1 MGISWDTRRSDIEEL
16 IRAGEDYALA
26 RLTLGGVLSDVAWI
40 TDMTVVRQQIAAHG
54 SSWFRWLATD
64 WRRADTLLRSLFAGA
79 QIKDPME
86 RLAVLDQLILG
97 QRAEKMFEQY
107 NDLGSEAFG
116 RYWRRE
122 RSQWP
127 ALRSISGWVARA
139 DGTGFGKQARQSRGG
154 IREPAVVGELAH
166 RLGELLDAVDA
177 DLKAICA
184 GVALAAYDAFGTAS
198 IDTVLFSHLRA
209 RCASWLDGIETL
221 PKWIAYRIQTER
233 LRALGLGEFVNRLAD
248 ERLETAAATDAFDM
262 AHYEAAL
269 RVIAAGDPEILAFD
283 GHMHARKVDEFKQ
296 LDLLRIDLARLEV
309 AASHHSGLPPR
320 QGVGAIGV
328 LRTEIAKQRRLLP
341 VRQLVKRAGAAMQ
354 AIKPVFM
361 MSPLSVAQF
370 LEPGAITF
378 DMLVID
384 EASQVR
390 PIEAL
395 GAIGRCRQLV
405 VVGDERQLPPTAFF
419 SKLARN
425 EEEEQDEDDA
435 GSRVA
440 LVESI
445 LGLCSACGVPERM
458 LRWHYRSKHE
468 SLIAV
473 SNREFYDNQLYIV
486 PSPDTKSSTMGL
498 RFHHLPQGT
507 FDVGGARN
515 NRVEA
520 RAVAAA
526 VMSHARSSPDLSLG
540 VVAFSAAQRRV
551 IVDELEL
558 LRRQSEKTEE
568 FFTSEHLNEPFFVK
582 NLENVQ
588 GDERDVMFISVGYG
602 RNQQG
607 RMLMRFPTLGSDG
620 GERRLNVLITRAK
633 RRCEVFSS
641 ITDEDIDLDR
651 AHGKG
656 VAAFKQFL
664 RYARTG
670 DLDISRMTDREFD
683 SIFEE
688 QVAAALT
695 EHRYVVQQQVGQSG
709 FFIDLAVV
717 DAERPGRYL
726 IGIECDGAAYHSSRS
741 ARDRDRLRQAVL
753 EDHGW
758 TIHRIWSTD
767 WFKQPDT
774 QLRQTIAAIEAAR
787 LKVQSETPRG
797 RTDTTIGPTVPIA
810 RSYPPTSSG
819 ETPEQMLSVAYN
831 EASFAVS
838 TRHDIHQVSVE
849 YLAGIIRRIIE
860 LEGPIH
866 EDENRNSCSDAVG
879 PEARRWAH
887 SIGSSTR
894 PPDVGPSTWCHP
906 RGSVLHGHRLIRKS
920 PRPLSSDFAVA
931 AEARDA
937 ASLGIACRPARSR
950 PTKPGSRPRGSRHL
964 GQPGRRVSRHKRAVA
979 RYH

>member
-1 MGISWDTRRSDIEEL
+1 MAYYE
-16 IRAGEDYALA
+16 
-26 RLTLGGVLSDVAWI
+26 
-40 TDMTVVRQQIAAHG
+40 
-54 SSWFRWLATD
+54 
-64 WRRADTLLRSLFAGA
+64 
-79 QIKDPME
+79 
-86 RLAVLDQLILG
+86 AVL
-97 QRAEKMFEQY
+97 
-107 NDLGSEAFG
+107 
-116 RYWRRE
+116 
-122 RSQWP
+122 
-127 ALRSISGWVARA
+127 
-139 DGTGFGKQARQSRGG
+139 
-154 IREPAVVGELAH
+154 
-166 RLGELLDAVDA
+166 
-177 DLKAICA
+177 
-184 GVALAAYDAFGTAS
+184 
-198 IDTVLFSHLRA
+198 
-209 RCASWLDGIETL
+209 
-221 PKWIAYRIQTER
+221 
-233 LRALGLGEFVNRLAD
+233 
-248 ERLETAAATDAFDM
+248 
-262 AHYEAAL
+262 
-269 RVIAAGDPEILAFD
+269 RVMTAGDPEILAFD
-283 GHMHARKVDEFKQ
+283 GHMHARKVDEFKR

-309 AASHHSGLPPR
+309 AGSHHRGLPPR
-320 QGVGAIGV
+320 QGVGPIGV

-341 VRQLVKRAGAAMQ
+341 VRQLVKRAGTAVQ

-378 DMLVID
+378 DMLVVD

-390 PIEAL
+390 PIDAL
-395 GAIGRCRQLV
+395 GAIARCRQLV

-419 SKLARN
+419 SKLTSD
-425 EEEEQDEDDA
+425 EEEEEDDEEDA
-435 GSRVA
+435 ASRVA

-445 LGLCSACGVPERM
+445 LGLCSVCGVPERM

-486 PSPDTKSSTMGL
+486 PSPDTENSAMGL

-515 NRVEA
+515 NRIEA

-526 VMSHARSSPDLSLG
+526 VVSHARSSPDLSLG
-540 VVAFSAAQRRV
+540 VVAFSAAQRRA
-551 IVDELEL
+551 IVDELEP

-568 FFTSEHLNEPFFVK
+568 FFTSAHPNEPFFVK

-641 ITDEDIDLDR
+641 ITDEDIDLNR

-656 VAAFKQFL
+656 VAAFQQFL
-664 RYARTG
+664 HYARTG
-670 DLDISRMTDREFD
+670 DLEITRMTDREFD

-695 EHRYVVQQQVGQSG
+695 EHGYVVKQQVGQSG

-758 TIHRIWSTD
+758 KIHRIWSTD

-774 QLRQTIAAIEAAR
+774 QLRETIAAIEVAR
-787 LKVQSETPRG
+787 LKMQSETPRE
-797 RTDTTIGPTVPIA
+797 RTDATIEPTVPIA
-810 RSYPPTSSG
+810 RNYPPTSSR
-819 ETPEQMLSVAYN
+819 EAPEQVLSVAYN

-849 YLAGIIRRIIE
+849 YLAGVIRRIIE
-860 LEGPIH
+860 IEGPIH
-866 EDENRNSCSDAVG
+866 EDEIVIRVRMLWGQKRAGGRIQSAVRRGLQMVVRAPTIVREGRFYVVTGSTVKVRDRSQATSPSLRRPEMLPPLELRAAILAVVEQNLGADREEAVTSVSRAVG
-879 PEARRWAH
+879 FRATSAQLRVIIEEQIRLLVH
-887 SIGSSTR
+887 SGELIEIEG
-894 PPDVGPSTWCHP
+894 
-906 RGSVLHGHRLIRKS
+906 RLS
-920 PRPLSSDFAVA
+920 RPLLQTGA
-931 AEARDA
+931 
-937 ASLGIACRPARSR
+937 
-950 PTKPGSRPRGSRHL
+950 
-964 GQPGRRVSRHKRAVA
+964 
-979 RYH
+979 